1 MPATGPDA
9 TPQRRN
15 GEEQPTRVDVLII
28 GAGAAGLMC
37 AREAAAAGLSVAVL
51 ERGPVP
57 GRKLAVSGGGKA
69 NFTNREVDAGHYRC
83 DGMSGSDFCAPALKA
98 FTPER
103 MLRLVRAWR
112 LPFEERDHGQM
123 FLTASAQRLVGALKN
138 DCLTAG
144 CRIVC
149 NANVTEARL
158 LPDGF
163 AAGTEHGVWRG
174 AALVLAMGS
183 PAWPQAGGCGAGYKL
198 AAALGHG
205 IIPPRPVL
213 APLRL
218 NAASSLLG
226 LTGISLPV
234 RVSVDARQW
243 EDDLLFTH
251 EGLSGPAALK
261 ASLFWKQGTPLTL
274 DFLPGEDLAAMLD
287 APQAGRQT
295 PRAMLARHLPQRLV
309 DALLPQETAR
319 RKAAELSRAARQSIV
334 DAVRRHT
341 ETPTGVAGL
350 QKAEACAGGVN
361 TDEID
366 PNDMRSRLCPNLFIV
381 GELLDVTGLLGGYNL
396 HWAWASGSAAARAL
410 VRAHELRAKPGA

>member
-1 MPATGPDA
+1 M
-9 TPQRRN
+9 
-15 GEEQPTRVDVLII
+15 DVLII

-37 AREAAAAGLSVAVL
+37 AREAASAGLRVVVL

-69 NFTNREVDAGHYRC
+69 NFTNREVSTRHYRC
-83 DGMSGSDFCAPALKA
+83 DGAMGSEFCAPALRA
-98 FTPER
+98 FTPEH

-112 LPFEERDHGQM
+112 LPFEERDHGQL
-123 FLTASAQRLVGALKN
+123 FLTVSAQRLVQALKD
-138 DCLTAG
+138 DCLKGG
-144 CRIVC
+144 CRLVC

-163 AAGTEHGVWRG
+163 AVRTPQGLWRG
-174 AALVLAMGS
+174 AAMVLAMGG
-183 PAWPQAGGCGAGYKL
+183 PAWPQAGGSGAGYKL
-198 AAALGHG
+198 AAAFGHG
-205 IIPPRPVL
+205 IVPPRPAL
-213 APLRL
+213 SPLRL
-218 NAASSLLG
+218 ASGSPLLD

-234 RVSVDARQW
+234 RISAGERLW

-261 ASLFWKQGTPLTL
+261 ASLFWKEGTPLML
-274 DFLPGEDLAAMLD
+274 DFLPHDNLAAMLD
-287 APQAGRQT
+287 APQAGKQT

-319 RKAAELSRAARQSIV
+319 RKAAELSRAARQAIV
-334 DAVRRHT
+334 DAVQRHT
-341 ETPTGVAGL
+341 VTPTGIAGL
-350 QKAEACAGGVN
+350 QKAEACAGGVK

-366 PNDMRSRLCPNLFIV
+366 PNDMRSRLCPGLFIV

-396 HWAWASGSAAARAL
+396 HWAWASGTAAARAL
-410 VRAHELRAKPGA
+410 IHARGRKA